1 MTKKKVRK
9 LKSVTKTKGSEVSQA
24 KVVSSD
30 VQGAST
36 KKAEPVAQVQV
47 SKLQAI
53 KQYFLDVR
61 AEFDKITW
69 PSKKE
74 TISMTI
80 AVLAISIFF
89 AVYLGLVDMV
99 LSKLVGILMD

>member
-9 LKSVTKTKGSEVSQA
+9 LKTVTKGGETSQSKLVASSEGA
-24 KVVSSD
+24 ATARPEVV
-30 VQGAST
+30 
-36 KKAEPVAQVQV
+36 PQVQV

-53 KQYFLDVR
+53 KQYFQDVR

-69 PSKKE
+69 ANKKE
-74 TISMTI
+74 TTSMTI

-89 AVYLGLVDMV
+89 AAYLGLVDMV